1 MLKTYLFVLLK
12 VMRGVC
18 LWTKEMKTNKNFV
31 KELDDVQQEHI
42 TPLMVQFTES
52 EKDINDFHNIESVQ
66 HKDQIIAICI
76 LILVQIGLNKKT
88 KFGKEKSDLDP
99 PDKLKLILK
108 IRENLDKNSILL
120 NSSYLTLIM
129 LAFRR
134 DSLTRRE
141 NDVIPTITEVLE
153 VIKQKEAVTNSVNQP
168 IKTNN
173 FDIEFYFLVLRN
185 LYLYSKET
193 KKYFLTHVL
202 AFLDK
207 NVSKILTVFN
217 KKHNKKDQEQD
228 AKNFFYEIVETCLA

>member
-120 NSSYLTLIM
+120 NSS
-129 LAFRR
+129 
-134 DSLTRRE
+134 
-141 NDVIPTITEVLE
+141 
-153 VIKQKEAVTNSVNQP
+153 
-168 IKTNN
+168 
-173 FDIEFYFLVLRN
+173 
-185 LYLYSKET
+185 
-193 KKYFLTHVL
+193 
-202 AFLDK
+202 
-207 NVSKILTVFN
+207 
-217 KKHNKKDQEQD
+217 
-228 AKNFFYEIVETCLA
+228 